1 MFLQIG
7 LGILPAAALL
17 IFFAVKRKKCV
28 MKYAFSAFVF
38 AAVSAASL
46 VCAGAVSKY
55 GGEPEEA
62 SVKNSVAATADS
74 IEMAYALA
82 LDGNITDAKQ
92 VLSDYCLTGLVTPE
106 YSLCLA
112 RVNALGGDYQAA
124 LALYQAASGNFT
136 DEIEACKNADANAAV
151 DTVLGKL
158 DPTIMGDKAEAE
170 ALVKQAEDA
179 AAKVDETVKNA
190 CNKELDGKK
199 ADKLSNA
206 AALAAKANKLY
217 EEYTLTGTV
226 DKAEAKQLKK
236 DFEDV
241 SDEALKV
248 SYIRLGKLK
257 ALVLNESYDEIAES
271 ADEYSDHNELMILA
285 ELYVNGYIK
294 EKDFSDKF
302 ASENP
307 KFDVLKQWTNEML
320 DSGDLGSS
328 KSPEYKA
335 VESFQEYFDS
345 YTGKPA
351 LAKVRDSLEDYA
363 SVKDAEDRS
372 KAYMEL
378 AKIETSQGNQSASDR
393 YMTKALETAGI
404 CRDES
409 YTKPVYNIIGII
421 ENKDDN
427 ESLKNVSGYVND
439 IITNSTTVKMP
450 EVMYYE
456 NPEQETEENV
466 DTDFDDNNNGDNDG
480 NDNENETVNKE
491 SEKEQSVSFDNYV
504 SDFVS
509 RKRTS
514 LNIMNINTEKFPQVT
529 AEISVDSEISYSENQ
544 LSKILALQDCGI
556 NIPDFT
562 IEKVSYSSVNFLLC
576 CDYSGSMDGQPI
588 NDLKEAVKMFLN
600 NSDESIN
607 FSVVT
612 FTDSVDASLPFGT
625 TRENLISTIE
635 GDYAG
640 GGTNM
645 YGAVLRSI
653 GMFGDKDA
661 LNVIV
666 LLSDGDDNDPQS
678 YSTIKDTIGRQCA
691 ENNITVYTLGLG
703 TGANAEY
710 LSRFSNCTNGEYLYA
725 SGSETLLSFYEFI
738 QNMSANRYKV
748 TYTAQDTELQ
758 SKRLLE
764 ASITDDDFVT
774 SKKYYSLN
782 GEDEEGD
789 IAPPE
794 EEEETPVNTDIS
806 VTGIDTK
813 LIYATDDEVKI
824 KLLGKGFA
832 ERQMAKVTFEG
843 VLSYSPTVKYLSETE
858 YELTLPASMACGVY
872 NVTAIIGGKKFSF
885 NDAFTVALKDGFLTQ
900 FGNYSFTSL
909 SKTTEDGVTKLSGH
923 VRMNNWLSFY
933 GTVELSGDF
942 SSEKIFMK
950 PSRECYIS
958 YDQKTASGLAKLYA
972 KTNTKVRIDL
982 SCGLDLY
989 KDGTTVDETG
999 IEQIY
1004 MLNLLQFTKPEVS
1017 LYPDRLEVDYNS
1029 ISTKFPFQDKI
1040 IKDNAKKVT
1049 PFWFEFNE
1057 CKSIFTG
1064 KTVGVNIEFS
1074 KSDNDKIYKPVK
1086 IGSMNFNVN
1095 NSDFELKIN
1104 TFTGEYEVKFLIK
1117 LIFIDSDGMGLSIKW
1132 DDGLAPD
1139 EVKFYADFD
1148 VNTNISGVPVTFSDF
1163 MVGATDMVRDKDEEG
1178 YVESAVWSTTNVRP
1192 ILDWK
1197 FTGST
1202 KISLVKIDS
1211 LIPGIKKYLGDVS
1224 VASFEDTTLTFSI
1237 GRGYVGM
1244 STTLKFLEAIELGSA
1259 SFEAGNIDYTNELL
1273 GIDDES
1279 VKGFVGKASRGIKW
1293 EADNVDID
1301 VSATGELALT
1311 DKFLGISGNGTMNIE
1326 LSWWVFKK
1334 EMDKSG
1340 DFCVGF
1346 FDEGNGADFTL
1357 RAKWQ
1362 KSKGKTDGFVVSW
1375 KNGEL
1380 DLDTKYFR

>member
-17 IFFAVKRKKCV
+17 VFFAVKRRKCV

-38 AAVSAASL
+38 IAVSAASL
-46 VCAGAVSKY
+46 ACAGAVSKY
-55 GGEPEEA
+55 GGETEEA
-62 SVKNSVAATADS
+62 SVKKSVTATADS

-82 LDGNITDAKQ
+82 LDGNIADAKQ
-92 VLSDYCLTGLVTPE
+92 VLSDYCLTGIVTPE

-158 DPTIMGDKAEAE
+158 DPTIMGDKAETE
-170 ALVKQAEDA
+170 ALVKQAEEA

-190 CNKELDGKK
+190 CDKELDGKK
-199 ADKLSNA
+199 AEKLSNA

-236 DFEDV
+236 DFENV

-302 ASENP
+302 ASGDP
-307 KFDVLKQWTNEML
+307 KFDVLKQWTNEIL

-335 VESFQEYFDS
+335 VESFQDYFDS

-351 LAKVRDSLEDYA
+351 LAKVRDSLDNYA

-378 AKIETSQGNQSASDR
+378 AKIETSQGNQSTSDR

-409 YTKPVYNIIGII
+409 YTKPVYSIIGII

-456 NPEQETEENV
+456 NPEQENKEDV
-466 DTDFDDNNNGDNDG
+466 DTDFDNDNNGDNES
-480 NDNENETVNKE
+480 ENETE
-491 SEKEQSVSFDNYV
+491 SKQPEKEQSVSFDNYV

-514 LNIMNINTEKFPQVT
+514 LNIMNINTEKFPQIT

-544 LSKILALQDCGI
+544 LSKILSLQDCGL

-562 IEKVSYSSVNFLLC
+562 IEKVNYSSVNFLLC
-576 CDYSGSMDGQPI
+576 CDYSGSMEGQPI

-600 NSDESIN
+600 DSDESIN

-625 TRENLISTIE
+625 TRENLINTIE
-635 GDYAG
+635 SDYAG

-678 YSTIKDTIGRQCA
+678 YETIKDTVGRQCA
-691 ENNITVYTLGLG
+691 ENNITVYALGLG

-710 LSRFSNCTNGEYLYA
+710 LSRFSTCTNGEYLYA

-738 QNMSANRYKV
+738 QNMSANRYKI

-782 GEDEEGD
+782 GGDEDGED
-789 IAPPE
+789 VPPE
-794 EEEETPVNTDIS
+794 EEEEAPVNTDIS

-824 KLLGKGFA
+824 KLLGKGF
-832 ERQMAKVTFEG
+832 EDKQMAKVTFEG
-843 VLSYSPTVKYLSETE
+843 VLTYSPAVKYLSETE
-858 YELTLPASMACGVY
+858 YELTLPGSMACGVY

-885 NDAFTVALKDGFLTQ
+885 DDAFTVAVKDGFLTQ
-900 FGNYSFTSL
+900 FGKYSFTSL
-909 SKTTEDGVTKLSGH
+909 SKTTDNGVTKLSGN
-923 VRMNNWLSFY
+923 VRMNNWLCFY

-942 SSEKIFMK
+942 SSEKIHME
-950 PSRECYIS
+950 PSGASYIS
-958 YDQKTASGLAKLYA
+958 YDRKTASGLAKLYA
-972 KTNTKVRIDL
+972 ATGTNVRVDL

-999 IEQIY
+999 IEQLY
-1004 MLNLLQFTKPEVS
+1004 MLNLLEFTKPEVS

-1040 IKDNAKKVT
+1040 IKDPASKFT
-1049 PFWFEFNE
+1049 PFWFEVNE
-1057 CKSIFTG
+1057 CKSVFTG
-1064 KTVGVNIEFS
+1064 KTVGVNLEIK
-1074 KSDNDKIYKPVK
+1074 KSDNEKIYKPVQ

-1104 TFTGEYEVKFLIK
+1104 TYTGEYEIKFLIK
-1117 LIFIDSDGMGLSIKW
+1117 LMFIDSDGMGLSIKW

-1178 YVESAVWSTTNVRP
+1178 YIENATWSTSNVRP

-1244 STTLKFLEAIELGSA
+1244 STTFKVLEAVELGSA

-1273 GIDDES
+1273 GIDDER
-1279 VKGFVGKASRGIKW
+1279 VKGFVGKASKGIKW
-1293 EADNVDID
+1293 EADNVKVD
-1301 VSATGELALT
+1301 VSTTGELSLT

-1326 LSWWVFKK
+1326 LKWWVFKK

-1340 DFCVGF
+1340 DFCVGLF
-1346 FDEGNGADFTL
+1346 EDGSGTDFTL
-1357 RAKWQ
+1357 RARWQ
-1362 KSKGKTDGFVVSW
+1362 EKKGKTDGFVVSW